1 MTVSPYLILLRRLAL
16 AGLLLGLPS
25 LALAWGAWSHQRINR
40 AAVLALPPALRTF
53 FYNHAD
59 FVTEEAVM
67 PDARKYVLH
76 DRAEFP
82 RHFLDVE
89 AYDVPLG
96 QLPRTAAEAQAR
108 YDAATLAKN
117 GTLPW
122 TIQETLAQLTQAMR
136 KGRKDEILFLAADLG
151 HYLGDAQM
159 PLHTSVNHN
168 GQLTGQAGIHAFFE
182 GRLPE
187 LFGQTY
193 SFNVGEATYL
203 PDPTAETWRLLAES
217 HASADTLLAVERQ
230 LQAQVPLAERY
241 EHDAQG
247 AIRKNQFGDAY
258 HSQAYAS
265 RYHQALG
272 HLVERRLRQA
282 VRSTANFWYT
292 AWVNA
297 GKPDLTRLDSD
308 YTTRSNARNLRHE
321 LGLLRRGQL
330 VDLKTN
336 PEF

>member
-1 MTVSPYLILLRRLAL
+1 MLLSSASRRL
-16 AGLLLGLPS
+16 LLLVLLLATPS
-25 LALAWGAWSHQRINR
+25 LLFAWGAWSHQRINR

-67 PDARKYVLH
+67 PDARKFVLR
-76 DRAEFP
+76 DKAEGP
-82 RHFLDVE
+82 RHFIDLE
-89 AYDVPLG
+89 AYPVPLT
-96 QLPRTAAEAQAR
+96 QLPRTAAEARSR

-122 TIQETLAQLTQAMR
+122 TIQENLAQLTQAM
-136 KGRKDEILFLAADLG
+136 KNGRKDEILFLAADLG

-159 PLHTSVNHN
+159 PLHTSTNHN
-168 GQLTGQAGIHAFFE
+168 GQLTGQTGIHAFFE
-182 GRLPE
+182 GQLPE
-187 LFGQTY
+187 LFGATY
-193 SFNVGEATYL
+193 RFNVGPATYL
-203 PDPTAETWRLLAES
+203 ADPVAETWRLLAES
-217 HASADTLLAVERQ
+217 HASADTLLAVERR
-230 LQAQVPLAERY
+230 LQAQVPEADRY

-247 AIRKNQFGDAY
+247 ALRKTQFNDDY
-258 HSQAYAS
+258 HARAYAT

-272 HLVERRLRQA
+272 SFVERRLRVA
-282 VRSTANFWYT
+282 VQSTANFWYT

-297 GKPDLTRLDSD
+297 GQPDLSQLDSD
-308 YTTRSNARNLRHE
+308 YTTRSNARNLKHE
-321 LGLLRRGQL
+321 LRLLQKGQL